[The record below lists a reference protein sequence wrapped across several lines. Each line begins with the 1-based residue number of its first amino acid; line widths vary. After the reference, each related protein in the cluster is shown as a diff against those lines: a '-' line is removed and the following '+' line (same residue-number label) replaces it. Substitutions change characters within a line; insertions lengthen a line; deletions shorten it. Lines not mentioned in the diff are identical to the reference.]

1 MPFSVG
7 FAAVSDG
14 RDRDRSEPGRTGIR
28 FRTQLIYCGG
38 QNTMTIQVEL
48 NAEIEAQLV
57 AEARVQG
64 IPLENVAERL
74 LQEALASRSV
84 PQGNLT
90 LEGFHAMLNALS
102 AGSEGLPN

>member
-1 MPFSVG
+1 
-7 FAAVSDG
+7 
-14 RDRDRSEPGRTGIR
+14 
-28 FRTQLIYCGG
+28 
-38 QNTMTIQVEL
+38 MTIRVEL

-64 IPLENVAERL
+64 IPLEKVAERL

-90 LEGFHAMLNALS
+90 LEGFHAMLSALS
-102 AGSEGLPN
+102 AGSERLRICRPRASRARVSMRIAPKWQARHTWLTATSFFVG

>member
-1 MPFSVG
+1 
-7 FAAVSDG
+7 
-14 RDRDRSEPGRTGIR
+14 
-28 FRTQLIYCGG
+28 
-38 QNTMTIQVEL
+38 MTIQVEL
-48 NAEIEAQLV
+48 NAEIEAQLM

-64 IPLENVAERL
+64 IPLEKVAERL

-102 AGSEGLPN
+102 AGSEGLPNLPNESFTRESFYEDRA

>member
-1 MPFSVG
+1 
-7 FAAVSDG
+7 
-14 RDRDRSEPGRTGIR
+14 
-28 FRTQLIYCGG
+28 
-38 QNTMTIQVEL
+38 MTIQGEL

-64 IPLENVAERL
+64 IPLEKVAERL

-90 LEGFHAMLNALS
+90 LEGFYAMLNSLS
-102 AGSEGLPN
+102 AGSRDCRICRPRASRARVSMRIAPKWQARKSLLCRMPAGQQNC